1 MTMDRT
7 MIKHVSA
14 YHRAIARRNAARELA
29 IDIIETIAAI
39 CGAIGIVAIVALVA
53 LVMGA

>member
-1 MTMDRT
+1 MNRT

-29 IDIIETIAAI
+29 LDVIETIAAT
-39 CGAIGIVAIVALVA
+39 CGAIGTIAIVALIA
-53 LVMGA
+53 LTMGV

>member
-1 MTMDRT
+1 MNRT

-29 IDIIETIAAI
+29 LDIIETIAAI
-39 CGAIGIVAIVALVA
+39 CGAIGIVAIIALVA
-53 LVMGA
+53 LTMGA

>member
-1 MTMDRT
+1 MNRS
-7 MIKHVSA
+7 MIRHVST

-29 IDIIETIAAI
+29 LDIIETIAAI

-53 LVMGA
+53 LTMGV